1 MPTIIFTASQSFHL
15 FRHGSK
21 LKGKKQLKWL
31 FSNRCRHIRN
41 FRTVWDT
48 LEVGNVLNKT
58 RHSNPIIYKERRRKI
73 FVQQEDPL
81 RGKGNELMEK
91 RGKTSLEKK
100 WMWRIAGNPI
110 FKSMY
115 QGILKIWTHG
125 NSPDIGSVTGHPCK
139 TNFNGFSTIYNK
151 FYGANSYL

>member
-1 MPTIIFTASQSFHL
+1 M
-15 FRHGSK
+15 
-21 LKGKKQLKWL
+21 
-31 FSNRCRHIRN
+31 
-41 FRTVWDT
+41 
-48 LEVGNVLNKT
+48 GNVLNKT

-110 FKSMY
+110 FKGMY
-115 QGILKIWTHG
+115 QAILKI
-125 NSPDIGSVTGHPCK
+125 
-139 TNFNGFSTIYNK
+139 
-151 FYGANSYL
+151 